1 MTHAFEYY
9 FFCFFFQFCFY
20 IGWLKVAEVLINPF
34 GEDDDDIE
42 LNWLIDRHVKVRL
55 NLRAGLLKVLTS
67 AFDIYIQNIVI
78 KL

>member
-1 MTHAFEYY
+1 
-9 FFCFFFQFCFY
+9 
-20 IGWLKVAEVLINPF
+20 
-34 GEDDDDIE
+34 
-42 LNWLIDRHVKVRL
+42 VKVRL